1 MNPNNKF
8 WISLLRN
15 AEGVDG
21 GGASAKGEADT
32 GAGAEAAPDVAG
44 DTEAAATSFLST
56 GGTTPAETPEGETPP
71 EKGETPEAFSLEALT
86 LPKGFT
92 LDEATGKEFA
102 ELLGK
107 NLSPKELGQS
117 LVDLHA
123 KTVETVT
130 AAVKQQ
136 SNDLWTQMQETWQG
150 QIKELPEFKSN
161 PDAEAGKV
169 MQGLKAVGAG
179 DEFFA
184 ALDLT
189 GAGNHP
195 AVAQV
200 LHRLVQPFLEGAAV
214 GGVPKPAGGRQLG
227 GNIYTSAGQ

>member
-1 MNPNNKF
+1 MNPMNKF
-8 WISLLRN
+8 WINLLRA

-21 GGASAKGEADT
+21 GGADGAGDADT
-32 GAGAEAAPDVAG
+32 PAGAEAAPGVAG
-44 DTEAAATSFLST
+44 ETGAAATSFLS
-56 GGTTPAETPEGETPP
+56 GAGAAPAETPEGETPP
-71 EKGETPEAFSLEALT
+71 GEGEALEAFSLEALT
-86 LPKGFT
+86 LPEGFE
-92 LDEATGKEFA
+92 LDEETGKEFE

-107 NLSPKELGQS
+107 GLSPKELGQS
-117 LVDLHA
+117 LIDLHA
-123 KTVETVT
+123 KTVQTVT
-130 AAVKQQ
+130 DAVRQQ
-136 SNDLWTQMQETWQG
+136 SSEAWTAMNESWQG

-161 PDAEAGKV
+161 PDAEAGRV

-179 DEFFA
+179 DDFFK

-195 AVAQV
+195 AIAQV
-200 LHRLVQPFLEGAAV
+200 LHRLVQPFLEGTAV

>member
-1 MNPNNKF
+1 MNPIDKF
-8 WISLLRN
+8 WINLLRS

-21 GGASAKGEADT
+21 GGAGGGGDADAP
-32 GAGAEAAPDVAG
+32 AGAEAAPGVAG
-44 DTEAAATSFLST
+44 ETGAAATSFLS
-56 GGTTPAETPEGETPP
+56 GAGATPAETPEGETPP
-71 EKGETPEAFSLEALT
+71 AEGEAPEAFSLEALK
-86 LPKGFT
+86 LPEGFE
-92 LDEATGKEFA
+92 LDEETGKDFA

-107 NLSPKELGQS
+107 NLPPKELGQA

-130 AAVKQQ
+130 AAVKQAG
-136 SNDLWTQMQETWQG
+136 NDLWSQMQETWQG
-150 QIKELPEFKSN
+150 QIKDLPEFKSN

-179 DEFFA
+179 DDFFA

-195 AVAQV
+195 AIAQV
-200 LHRLVQPFLEGAAV
+200 LHRLVQPFLEGTAV